1 MCGVR
6 CRVLEISDQVRQVLN
21 QPYSQC
27 TITPAPADSAEADSA
42 VALAKR
48 CLCKVLALSSLV
60 ATRPVG
66 IHSISTCMDAESKW
80 WSW

>member
-1 MCGVR
+1 M
-6 CRVLEISDQVRQVLN
+6 LN

-48 CLCKVLALSSLV
+48 CLCKVRSPSIPLRVLRIVLV
-60 ATRPVG
+60 
-66 IHSISTCMDAESKW
+66 HDAAPNQRL
-80 WSW
+80 